1 MDGYHEIFRSADILL
16 PEFYREEE
24 FAAYPVIACD
34 QHTGELDFWR
44 ETERLTKGKAS
55 TLDMI
60 LPEIYLGEAE
70 ARIPRIHA
78 AMRQYEDTILREHR
92 NTVVFVERT
101 QADGRIRRGVV
112 CALDLEYYDYRQG
125 STPAVRATEGTV
137 LSRIPARVAVRRGA
151 DLELP
156 HVMLLLND
164 PECTVIEPEFSNR
177 PMRIVYDT
185 DLMQGGGHIRGMV
198 PDGRGADFFL
208 HRLNALASGGGGQ
221 FTVAVGD
228 GNHSLAAARA
238 WYEELKETIGSESA
252 AVHPARYALVE
263 LVNLYSPA
271 LDFEPIH
278 RLICGADLDALL
290 AAARHRCDG
299 IGGPVHLF
307 SAISSGRSAELPIP
321 LSSALPLASLT
332 AFLDDFSAHNSAVTV
347 DYIHGEDTLAR
358 LSVCNAVGILCPRM
372 EKETL
377 FPAVAADGALPRKTF
392 SMGNACDKRY
402 YLEARKITY

>member
-1 MDGYHEIFRSADILL
+1 MDSYREIFKSADLLL
-16 PEFYREEE
+16 PDFYREED

-34 QHTGELDFWR
+34 QHTGELGYWR
-44 ETERLTKGKAS
+44 ETERLTEGKAS
-55 TLDMI
+55 TLDMV
-60 LPEIYLGEAE
+60 LPEIYLGESE
-70 ARIPRIHA
+70 ERIPRIHA

-101 QADGRIRRGVV
+101 QADGRVRRGAV
-112 CALDLEYYDYRQG
+112 CALDLEAYDYRPG

-151 DLELP
+151 SLELP
-156 HVMLLLND
+156 HILLLLDD
-164 PECTVIEPEFSNR
+164 PGSTVIEPEFSNR

-198 PDGRGADFFL
+198 PDGRSADFFL
-208 HRLNALASGGGGQ
+208 HRLNALASGSGGN

-238 WYEELKETIGSESA
+238 WYEELKETLGEESA

-263 LVNLYSPA
+263 IVNLYSPA
-271 LDFEPIH
+271 LTFEPIH
-278 RLICGADLDALL
+278 RLVCGTDL
-290 AAARHRCDG
+290 AALVEAAGRCPAGGETHRFHM
-299 IGGPVHLF
+299 I
-307 SAISSGRSAELPIP
+307 ASGSSAELILPAT
-321 LSSALPLASLT
+321 SALPLATLT
-332 AFLDDFSAHNSAVTV
+332 DFLDAFLVAHPAVTV
-347 DYIHGEDTLAR
+347 DYIHGEDTLER
-358 LSVCNAVGILCPRM
+358 LSVCNTVGIFCPRM
-372 EKETL
+372 EKEEL
-377 FPAVAADGALPRKTF
+377 FPAVAADGVLPRKTF